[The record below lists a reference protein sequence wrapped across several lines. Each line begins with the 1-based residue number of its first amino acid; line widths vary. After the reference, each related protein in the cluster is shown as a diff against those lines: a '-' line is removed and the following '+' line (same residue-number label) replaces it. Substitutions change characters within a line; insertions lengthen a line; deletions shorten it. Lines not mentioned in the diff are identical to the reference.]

1 MGMLQESFTPELRM
15 RRILLLLALGGCASA
30 GPVLDD
36 TTPRQ
41 STILAGDK
49 NGATIYAERP
59 RAVNMSIAAPPAAVW
74 LAAKKSYADFEIPLA
89 VENPST
95 HQMGNPNFFKSR
107 QLGGRPMVE
116 FVDCGSGMT
125 GPKAASYRIYISLLT
140 EMITDGH
147 GGTQIQTT
155 FVATG
160 QDMSGNSSD
169 RIPCGSTGRFE
180 QFFLEHIRS
189 QIGKA

>member
-1 MGMLQESFTPELRM
+1 M

-49 NGATIYAERP
+49 NGSTIYAERP
-59 RAVNMSIAAPPAAVW
+59 RAVTMSLAVPPAAVW
-74 LAAKKSYADFEIPLA
+74 LATKKTYADFEIPLA

-95 HQMGNPNFFKSR
+95 HQMGNSNFFKSR
-107 QLGGRPMVE
+107 QIGGRPMVE

-147 GGTQIQTT
+147 GGTQVQTT

-180 QFFLEHIRS
+180 QYFLEHVRS

>member
-1 MGMLQESFTPELRM
+1 M
-15 RRILLLLALGGCASA
+15 RRVFLLLALAGCASA
-30 GPVLDD
+30 AQPLDD

-41 STILAGDK
+41 ATILSGDK
-49 NGATIYAERP
+49 NSNTIYADRP
-59 RAVNMSIAAPPAAVW
+59 VAVGATIAAPPAAVW
-74 LAAKKSYADFEIPLA
+74 LAAKKTYADFEIPLV

-95 HQMGNPNFFKSR
+95 HQMGNANFFKSR

-140 EMITDGH
+140 EMMTDGK
-147 GGTQIQTT
+147 GGTKIQTT
-155 FVATG
+155 FVPMG
-160 QDMSGNSSD
+160 QDMSGAAAD

-180 QFFLEHIRS
+180 QFFLDHVRS

>member
-1 MGMLQESFTPELRM
+1 M
-15 RRILLLLALGGCASA
+15 RRILLLLALTACASA
-30 GPVLDD
+30 GPTLEE

-41 STILAGDK
+41 ATILSGDQ
-49 NGATIYAERP
+49 NTPTIFAERP
-59 RAVNMSIAAPPAAVW
+59 VAVSTTIAAPPASVW
-74 LAAKKSYADFEIPLA
+74 LAARKTYADFDIPLA

-116 FVDCGSGMT
+116 LVDCGSGMT

-140 EMITDGH
+140 EMITDGK
-147 GGTQIQTT
+147 GGTKIQTT
-155 FVATG
+155 FVAMG
-160 QDMSGNSSD
+160 QDMSGNSTD

-180 QFFLEHIRS
+180 QLFLEHVRS
-189 QIGKA
+189 QLGKA